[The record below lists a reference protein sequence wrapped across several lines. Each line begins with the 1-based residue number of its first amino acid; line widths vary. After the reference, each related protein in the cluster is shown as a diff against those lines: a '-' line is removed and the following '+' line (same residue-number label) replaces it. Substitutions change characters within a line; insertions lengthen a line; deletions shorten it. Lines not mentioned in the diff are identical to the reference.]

1 MFTQLPTP
9 WSPRTPLSAKGL
21 IWIPLAVALALALTL
36 QPAAKVQ
43 AEAPTDA
50 AIASGVRQALAN
62 HPALGDERITVVVHN
77 GIVELSGYVDS
88 RYERAVAD
96 TVADRVDGVRAV
108 DNLLERREMPSP
120 VVGEPASDLDADA
133 DTGPQ
138 SPVEPGLR

>member
-9 WSPRTPLSAKGL
+9 WSPRTPLSAKRL
-21 IWIPLAVALALALTL
+21 VWIPLALALALAL

-50 AIASGVRQALAN
+50 TIASGVRQALAN

-88 RYERAVAD
+88 RFERAVAD
-96 TVADRVDGVRAV
+96 TIAERVDGVRAI
-108 DNLLERREMPSP
+108 DNLLERRELPSRL
-120 VVGEPASDLDADA
+120 VVEPANDLDADV
-133 DTGPQ
+133 DTGPD
-138 SPVEPGLR
+138 SPVGPGLR